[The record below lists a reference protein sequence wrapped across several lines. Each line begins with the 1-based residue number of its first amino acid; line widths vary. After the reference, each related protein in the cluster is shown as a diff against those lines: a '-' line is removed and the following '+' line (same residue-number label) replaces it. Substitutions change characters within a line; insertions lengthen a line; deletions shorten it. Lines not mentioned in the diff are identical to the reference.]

1 MNGKMNDKMMRRIFA
16 NLVVVITVLFV
27 LATLGC
33 AQSAGRSELLGDRIA
48 RFYAPSV
55 EPNQL
60 PPSMALERE
69 PKVLGPAPASWSL
82 VPSFDVTADGR
93 HIARVDIDSSTSL
106 YGTGE
111 VAGPLLRNGRIIE
124 CWNTD
129 CYGYGRGNKSL
140 YQSHPWVLAVRKDGT
155 SFGVLADTT
164 WKCRIDL
171 TDDIEFTAKGPSFPV
186 IIIDRSSPQEVLK
199 GLAGLTGTMPLP
211 PRWAIGY
218 HQCRYSYYPDK
229 RVRQIARE
237 FRSRN
242 IPCDVIWMD
251 IDYMDGFRIFTFDS
265 NGFPNPAALNDDLH
279 KMGFKSVWM
288 IDPGVK
294 AEKGYFVYD
303 QGAAGDHWVK
313 SANGK
318 EYNGKVWPGMCAFP
332 DFTRPETRTWWASLY
347 KDFMALGVD
356 GVWNDMDE
364 PAVFEVKSKTMPL
377 DNIHRGGDGLPKGP
391 HAQYHNVYGMLMV
404 RATLEGVQAA
414 NPKKRPFVLT
424 RANFI
429 GGHRYAATWTG
440 DNTADWI
447 HLKDSVSMALNL
459 GLSGQPFSGPDI
471 GGFCGNGDAKQ
482 FARWMGVG
490 ALLPFA
496 RGHTCK
502 GNRDK
507 EPWSFGKE
515 VEATCRTAL
524 ERRYRLLPYLYTL
537 FREASVTGL
546 PVARPVFFTDPA
558 DPKLRRED
566 SAFLL
571 GADLLVVPKLTLKSN
586 RISNQPAGIWRTV
599 SLVGEDI
606 AKDANQPELKIRGG
620 SIIPLG
626 RVVQNTEQESLN
638 PLTLLVCLDEKGLA
652 EGVLYED
659 AGDGYGYRNGEYLLT
674 KYVARR
680 DGNRVIVEIIS
691 KQGQM
696 PRPKRQTVV
705 ELVTPDGV
713 ITARGDETKKIIIK
727 MDSKKQ
733 TLGPID
739 IDNLSSVSLS
749 KLN

>member
-1 MNGKMNDKMMRRIFA
+1 MNDKLTRRIFVNVA
-16 NLVVVITVLFV
+16 VVITVLFV
-27 LATLGC
+27 LASLGC
-33 AQSAGRSELLGDRIA
+33 AQSAGKSELLGDRIA

-60 PPSMALERE
+60 PPSMSLEPE
-69 PKVLGPAPASWSL
+69 PKAIGPVPASWL
-82 VPSFDVTADGR
+82 PMPSFEVTTDGR
-93 HIARVDIDSSTSL
+93 HTVRIKIDAGTSL

-111 VAGPLLRNGRIIE
+111 VAGPLLRDGQATI

-129 CYGYGRGNKSL
+129 CYGYNRSTASL

-164 WKCRIDL
+164 WKCWINL
-171 TDDIEFTAKGPSFPV
+171 VNGIKFTAEGPSFPV

-199 GLAGLTGTMPLP
+199 GLASLTGTMPLP

-229 RVRQIARE
+229 RVRQIAKE

-265 NGFPNPAALNDDLH
+265 NSFPNPAGLNDDLH

-303 QGAAGDHWVK
+303 QGVAGDHWVK
-313 SANGK
+313 SADGK
-318 EYNGKVWPGMCAFP
+318 EYNGKVWPGACAFP
-332 DFTRPETRTWWASLY
+332 DFTRPETRTWWGSLY

-364 PAVFEVKSKTMPL
+364 PAVFDGPKKTMPL
-377 DNIHRGGDGLPKGP
+377 DNIHRGGGGLPKGP

-404 RATLEGVQAA
+404 RATREGVQAA
-414 NPKKRPFVLT
+414 NPDKRPFVLT

-440 DNTADWI
+440 DNTSDWN
-447 HLKDSVSMALNL
+447 HLEDSVSMALNL
-459 GLSGQPFSGPDI
+459 GLSGQPFCGPDI
-471 GGFCGNGDAKQ
+471 GGYSKNGDAKQ

-496 RGHTCK
+496 RGHTEK
-502 GNRDK
+502 RNRDK
-507 EPWSFGKE
+507 EPWAFGKD
-515 VEATCRTAL
+515 VEDTCRTAL

-537 FREASVTGL
+537 FREASVSGL
-546 PVARPVFFTDPA
+546 PVMRPVFFAEPA
-558 DPKLRRED
+558 NMKLRSED

-571 GADLLVVPKLTLKSN
+571 GSDLLVVPQLKEN
-586 RISNQPAGIWRTV
+586 SNQTTIQPSGIWRTV

-606 AKDANQPELKIRGG
+606 AKDTNQPELKIRGG
-620 SIIPLG
+620 AIIPLG
-626 RVVQNTEQESLN
+626 RVVQNTEQPSLN
-638 PLTLLVCLDEKGLA
+638 PLTLLVCLDENGLA
-652 EGVLYED
+652 EGTLYED
-659 AGDGYGYRNGEYLLT
+659 AGDGYGYRNGAYLLT
-674 KYVARR
+674 KYAARQ
-680 DGNRVIVEIIS
+680 DNNRVFVEIIS
-691 KQGQM
+691 QQGQM

-705 ELVTPDGV
+705 ELVTANG
-713 ITARGDETKKIIIK
+713 IIKTQGDETKQIIIEMK
-727 MDSKKQ
+727 SKNQMPSQAGSGRTKIRNTIQ
-733 TLGPID
+733 TG
-739 IDNLSSVSLS
+739 
-749 KLN
+749 

>member
-1 MNGKMNDKMMRRIFA
+1 MNDKVTRRIVNVA
-16 NLVVVITVLFV
+16 VVITVLFA
-27 LATLGC
+27 LASLCC
-33 AQSAGRSELLGDRIA
+33 ARSAGKSQLLGDGIV

-55 EPNQL
+55 EPKQL
-60 PPSMALERE
+60 PPSMALESE
-69 PKVLGPAPASWSL
+69 PKVLGPVPASWSL
-82 VPSFDVTADGR
+82 MPLFDVVTDGR
-93 HIARVDIDSSTSL
+93 HTAQIKIDAGTSL

-111 VAGPLLRNGRIIE
+111 VAGPLLRNEQVIT
-124 CWNTD
+124 CWNFD
-129 CYGYGRGNKSL
+129 AYGYGRNTKAL

-164 WKCRIDL
+164 WKCWISLVDG
-171 TDDIEFTAKGPSFPV
+171 IKFTAEGPSFPV

-199 GLAGLTGTMPLP
+199 ALAGLTGTMPLP
-211 PRWAIGY
+211 PRWALGY

-229 RVRQIARE
+229 RVREIAKE
-237 FRSRN
+237 FRSRK

-251 IDYMDGFRIFTFDS
+251 IHYMDGYRIFTFDKKH
-265 NGFPNPAALNDDLH
+265 FPNPAGLNDYLH

-288 IDPGVK
+288 IDPGIK

-313 SANGK
+313 RADGK
-318 EYNGKVWPGMCAFP
+318 EYNGEVWPGMCAFP
-332 DFTRPETRTWWASLY
+332 DFTRPETRTWWAGLY

-364 PAVFEVKSKTMPL
+364 PAVFNVKSKTMPL
-377 DNIHRGGDGLPKGP
+377 DNIHRGGGGLPKGP

-404 RATLEGVQAA
+404 RASREGIQAA

-440 DNTADWI
+440 DNTADWN

-471 GGFCGNGDAKQ
+471 GGFAGNGDAKQ

-496 RGHTCK
+496 RGHTAV

-507 EPWSFGKE
+507 EPWAFGKG
-515 VEATCRTAL
+515 VEDTCRTAL

-546 PVARPVFFTDPA
+546 PVARPVFFANPV

-571 GADLLVVPKLTLKSN
+571 GSDLLVVPKLTLKADRASA
-586 RISNQPAGIWRTV
+586 QPSGIWRTV
-599 SLVGEDI
+599 SLVGENAAEDV
-606 AKDANQPELKIRGG
+606 NQPDLKIRGG
-620 SIIPLG
+620 AIIPLG
-626 RVVQNTEQESLN
+626 KVVQSTVEKSLD
-638 PLTLLVCLDEKGLA
+638 PLTLLVCLDENGLA

-659 AGDGYGYRNGEYLLT
+659 AGDGYGYKKGQYLLT
-674 KYVARR
+674 KYAARQ

-696 PRPKRQTVV
+696 LRPKRQTMV
-705 ELVTPDGV
+705 EL
-713 ITARGDETKKIIIK
+713 ITANGIIKTQGDETKQIVINI
-727 MDSKKQ
+727 S
-733 TLGPID
+733 
-739 IDNLSSVSLS
+739 N
-749 KLN
+749 

>member
-1 MNGKMNDKMMRRIFA
+1 MMVFSKQFKFW
-16 NLVVVITVLFV
+16 VIAVALSVLSICY
-27 LATLGC
+27 AEQTGQ
-33 AQSAGRSELLGDRIA
+33 AQLLGDGIA
-48 RFYAPSV
+48 RFY
-55 EPNQL
+55 EPNVIVKDL
-60 PPSMALERE
+60 SPSMSLERE
-69 PKVLGPAPASWSL
+69 PNVIGQVPAAWTLAPQ
-82 VPSFDVTADGR
+82 FGMDKNGR
-93 HIARVDIDSSTSL
+93 HTATIKIETGTSL

-111 VAGPLLRNGRIIE
+111 VSGTLLRNGYVTE

-129 CYGYGRGNKSL
+129 AYGYSGSTQSL

-155 SFGVLADTT
+155 AFGVLADTT
-164 WKCRIDL
+164 WRCQIDL
-171 TDDIEFTAKGPSFPV
+171 TKDIKFSAEGPSFPV
-186 IIIDRSSPQEVLK
+186 IVVDANSPQNVLRK
-199 GLAGLTGTMPLP
+199 LATLVGKMPLP

-229 RVRQIARE
+229 RVRQIAKE

-242 IPCDVIWMD
+242 IPCDVIWLD

-265 NGFPNPAALNDDLH
+265 NSFPNPAGLNDDLH

-303 QGAAGDHWVK
+303 EGAAGDFFVK
-313 SANGK
+313 KADGS

-332 DFTRPETRTWWASLY
+332 DFTMPQTQNWWASLY
-347 KDFMALGVD
+347 KPFMALGVD

-364 PAVFEVKSKTMPL
+364 PAVFDVKSKTMPT
-377 DNIHRGGDGLPKGP
+377 DNIHRGGNGLPQGP

-404 RATLEGVQAA
+404 KASRQGIQAA
-414 NPKKRPFVLT
+414 NPDKRPFVLT

-440 DNTADWI
+440 DNVANWE
-447 HLKDSVSMALNL
+447 HLGYSVPMALNL

-496 RGHTCK
+496 RGHTAK

-507 EPWSFGKE
+507 EPWAFGKS

-537 FREASVTGL
+537 FHEASVTGL
-546 PVARPVFFTDPA
+546 PVARPVFFADPT

-571 GADLLVVPKLTLKSN
+571 GSDLLIVPKLRPASN
-586 RISNQPAGIWRTV
+586 PIPNQPAGIWRMV

-620 SIIPLG
+620 AIIPLG
-626 RVVQNTEQESLN
+626 RVVQNTEQPSLN
-638 PLTLLVCLDEKGLA
+638 PLTLLVCLDENGLA
-652 EGVLYED
+652 EGTLYED

-674 KYVARR
+674 KYAARQ
-680 DGNRVIVEIIS
+680 DNNRVFVEIIS
-691 KQGQM
+691 QQGKM
-696 PRPKRQTVV
+696 PRPKRNVIV
-705 ELVTPDGV
+705 ELITDKGV
-713 ITARGDETKKIIIK
+713 IKAEGDETKQIVIK
-727 MDSKKQ
+727 YV
-733 TLGPID
+733 T
-739 IDNLSSVSLS
+739 N
-749 KLN
+749 

>member
-1 MNGKMNDKMMRRIFA
+1 MMVFRRKQFKFW
-16 NLVVVITVLFV
+16 VIAVALSVLSIGY
-27 LATLGC
+27 AEQTNRT
-33 AQSAGRSELLGDRIA
+33 QLLGDGIA
-48 RFYAPSV
+48 RFY
-55 EPNQL
+55 EPNVVIKNL
-60 PPSMALERE
+60 PPSMSLERE
-69 PKVLGPAPASWSL
+69 PNVISQVPAKWTL
-82 VPSFDVTADGR
+82 VPKFGIDKSGR
-93 HIARVDIDSSTSL
+93 HTAIMKIDAGTSL

-111 VAGPLLRNGRIIE
+111 VAGPLLRNGQVIT
-124 CWNTD
+124 CWNFD
-129 CYGYGRGNKSL
+129 AYGYDRNTKAL

-155 SFGVLADTT
+155 AFGVLADTT
-164 WKCRIDL
+164 WKCWISLVDG
-171 TDDIEFTAKGPSFPV
+171 IKFTAEGPSFPV
-186 IIIDRSSPQEVLK
+186 IIIDRNSPQEVLK
-199 GLAGLTGTMPLP
+199 ALASLTGTMPLP
-211 PRWAIGY
+211 PKWALGY
-218 HQCRYSYYPDK
+218 HQCRHSYYPDK
-229 RVRQIARE
+229 RVREIAKE
-237 FRSRN
+237 FRSRK

-251 IDYMDGFRIFTFDS
+251 IDYMDGFRIFTFDKK
-265 NGFPNPAALNDDLH
+265 GFPNPAALNDYLH

-288 IDPGVK
+288 INPGVK

-313 SANGK
+313 RADGK
-318 EYNGKVWPGMCAFP
+318 EYNGEVWPGMCAFP

-347 KDFMALGVD
+347 KPFMALGVD

-364 PAVFEVKSKTMPL
+364 PAILKVKSKTMPL
-377 DNIHRGGDGLPKGP
+377 DNIHRGGGGLPEGP
-391 HAQYHNVYGMLMV
+391 HTQYHNVYGMLMV
-404 RATLEGVQAA
+404 RATREGVQAA
-414 NPKKRPFVLT
+414 NPDKRPFVLT

-440 DNTADWI
+440 DNVANWI

-471 GGFCGNGDAKQ
+471 GGFVNNGDGKQ
-482 FARWMGVG
+482 FGRWMGVG

-496 RGHTCK
+496 RGHTGK

-507 EPWSFGKE
+507 EPWSFGKD
-515 VEATCRTAL
+515 VEDTCRTAL

-546 PVARPVFFTDPA
+546 PVARPVFFANPA

-571 GADLLVVPKLTLKSN
+571 GSDLLVLPKLTPRADRASA
-586 RISNQPAGIWRTV
+586 QPSGIWRTV

-620 SIIPLG
+620 AIIPLG
-626 RVVQNTEQESLN
+626 KVVQSTVEKSLD
-638 PLTLLVCLDEKGLA
+638 PLTLLVCLDENGLA

-659 AGDGYGYRNGEYLLT
+659 AGDGYGYKKGQYLLT
-674 KYVARR
+674 KYAARQ

-705 ELVTPDGV
+705 EL
-713 ITARGDETKKIIIK
+713 ITANGIIKAQGDETKQIIIEVK
-727 MDSKKQ
+727 SKKQ
-733 TLGPID
+733 MPSQA
-739 IDNLSSVSLS
+739 SSGRTKIRNTIQVG
-749 KLN
+749 

>member
-1 MNGKMNDKMMRRIFA
+1 MMIFSKQFKFW
-16 NLVVVITVLFV
+16 VIAVALSVLSICY
-27 LATLGC
+27 AEQTGQ
-33 AQSAGRSELLGDRIA
+33 AQLLGDGIA
-48 RFYAPSV
+48 RFY
-55 EPNQL
+55 EPNVIVKDL
-60 PPSMALERE
+60 PPSMSLERE
-69 PKVLGPAPASWSL
+69 PKVIGQVRAAWTLAPQ
-82 VPSFDVTADGR
+82 FGMDKNGR
-93 HIARVDIDSSTSL
+93 HTAIIKIESGTSL
-106 YGTGE
+106 YGTGM
-111 VAGPLLRNGRIIE
+111 VAGPLLRNGQVIT

-129 CYGYGRGNKSL
+129 CYGYGRKTKAL
-140 YQSHPWVLAVRKDGT
+140 YQSHPWVLAVRKNGS
-155 SFGVLADTT
+155 SFGMLADTT
-164 WKCRIDL
+164 WKCWISL
-171 TDDIEFTAKGPSFPV
+171 VNGIKFTAEGPSFPV
-186 IIIDRSSPQEVLK
+186 IIIDRNSPQEVLK
-199 GLAGLTGTMPLP
+199 ALASLTGTMHLP

-229 RVRQIARE
+229 RVREIAKE
-237 FRSRN
+237 FRSRK

-265 NGFPNPAALNDDLH
+265 NGFPNPAALNNYLH

-303 QGAAGDHWVK
+303 QGTAGDHWVK
-313 SANGK
+313 SADGK
-318 EYNGKVWPGMCAFP
+318 EYNGKVWPGPCAFP
-332 DFTRPETRTWWASLY
+332 DFTRPETRTWWGSLY

-364 PAVFEVKSKTMPL
+364 PAVFDGPKMTMPL
-377 DNIHRGGDGLPKGP
+377 DNIHRGGGGLPKGP

-404 RATLEGVQAA
+404 KASREGIQAA

-440 DNTADWI
+440 DNTSDWE
-447 HLKDSVSMALNL
+447 HLKDSVSMTLNL

-471 GGFCGNGDAKQ
+471 GGFRGNGDAKQ

-496 RGHTCK
+496 RGHTQK

-507 EPWSFGKE
+507 EPWAFGKG
-515 VEATCRTAL
+515 VEDTCRTAL

-546 PVARPVFFTDPA
+546 PVARPVFFADPA

-571 GADLLVVPKLTLKSN
+571 GSDLLIVPKLMLKAG
-586 RISNQPAGIWRTV
+586 RVAAQPAGIWRTV

-620 SIIPLG
+620 AIIPLG
-626 RVVQNTEQESLN
+626 RVVQNTEQPSLN
-638 PLTLLVCLDEKGLA
+638 PLTLLVCLDENGLA

-659 AGDGYGYRNGEYLLT
+659 AGDGYGYLAGQYLLT
-674 KYVARR
+674 SYTARR
-680 DGNRVIVEIIS
+680 DGNSVIVEIAS
-691 KQGQM
+691 QQGKM
-696 PRPKRQTVV
+696 PRPKRNVIV
-705 ELVTPDGV
+705 ELITDKGV
-713 ITARGDETKKIIIK
+713 IKAEGDETKQIVIN
-727 MDSKKQ
+727 M
-733 TLGPID
+733 
-739 IDNLSSVSLS
+739 
-749 KLN
+749 

>member
-1 MNGKMNDKMMRRIFA
+1 MIFSKQFKFW
-16 NLVVVITVLFV
+16 VIAVALSVLSICY
-27 LATLGC
+27 AEQTGQ
-33 AQSAGRSELLGDRIA
+33 AQLLGDGIA
-48 RFYAPSV
+48 RFY
-55 EPNQL
+55 EPNVIVKDL
-60 PPSMALERE
+60 PPSMSLERE
-69 PKVLGPAPASWSL
+69 PKVIGQVRAAWTLAPQ
-82 VPSFDVTADGR
+82 FGMDKNGR
-93 HIARVDIDSSTSL
+93 HTAIIKIESGTSL
-106 YGTGE
+106 YGTGM
-111 VAGPLLRNGRIIE
+111 VAGPLLRNGQVIT

-129 CYGYGRGNKSL
+129 CYGYGRKTKAL
-140 YQSHPWVLAVRKDGT
+140 YQSHPWVLAVRKNGS
-155 SFGVLADTT
+155 SFGMLADTT
-164 WKCRIDL
+164 WKCWISL
-171 TDDIEFTAKGPSFPV
+171 VNGIKFTAEGPSFPV
-186 IIIDRSSPQEVLK
+186 IIIDRNSPQEVLK
-199 GLAGLTGTMPLP
+199 ALASLTGTMHLP

-229 RVRQIARE
+229 RVREIAKE
-237 FRSRN
+237 FRSRK

-265 NGFPNPAALNDDLH
+265 NGFPNPAALNNYLH

-303 QGAAGDHWVK
+303 QGTAGDHWVK
-313 SANGK
+313 SADGK
-318 EYNGKVWPGMCAFP
+318 EYNGKVWPGPCAFP
-332 DFTRPETRTWWASLY
+332 DFTRPETRTWWGSLY

-364 PAVFEVKSKTMPL
+364 PAVFDGPKMTMPL
-377 DNIHRGGDGLPKGP
+377 DNIHRGGGGLPKGP

-404 RATLEGVQAA
+404 KASREGIQAA

-440 DNTADWI
+440 DNTSDWE
-447 HLKDSVSMALNL
+447 HLKDSVSMTLNL

-471 GGFCGNGDAKQ
+471 GGFRGNGDAKQ

-496 RGHTCK
+496 RGHTQK

-507 EPWSFGKE
+507 EPWAFGKG
-515 VEATCRTAL
+515 VEDTCRTAL

-546 PVARPVFFTDPA
+546 PVARPVFFADPA

-571 GADLLVVPKLTLKSN
+571 GSDLLIVPKLMLKAG
-586 RISNQPAGIWRTV
+586 RVAAQPAGIWRTV

-620 SIIPLG
+620 AIIPLG
-626 RVVQNTEQESLN
+626 RVVQNTEQPSLN
-638 PLTLLVCLDEKGLA
+638 PLTLLVCLDENGLA

-659 AGDGYGYRNGEYLLT
+659 AGDGYGYLAGQYLLT
-674 KYVARR
+674 SYTARR
-680 DGNRVIVEIIS
+680 DGNSVIVEIAS
-691 KQGQM
+691 QQGKM
-696 PRPKRQTVV
+696 PRPKRNVIV
-705 ELVTPDGV
+705 ELITDKGV
-713 ITARGDETKKIIIK
+713 IKAEGDETKQIVIN
-727 MDSKKQ
+727 M
-733 TLGPID
+733 
-739 IDNLSSVSLS
+739 
-749 KLN
+749 